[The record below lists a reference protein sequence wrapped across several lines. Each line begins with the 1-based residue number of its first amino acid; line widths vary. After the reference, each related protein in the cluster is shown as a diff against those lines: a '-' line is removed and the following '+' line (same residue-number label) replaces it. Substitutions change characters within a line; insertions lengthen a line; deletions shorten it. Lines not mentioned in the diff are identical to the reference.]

1 LTPADA
7 KRRLLWHGML
17 IFGLGLLT
25 GAVVPVMTNPR
36 MGVAAHLGGV
46 MSGMLLLLVGVIWG
60 EIRLPASAEKA
71 AFWLFLYASYTGWL
85 AQLLAASFGTRRA
98 TPISGTGYGGGRLA
112 GESGLFC
119 SDLLFNCHSACVY
132 PGVMGSKKKV
142 LVSLFA
148 AGASSALLL
157 VRFDTEGSM

>member
-1 LTPADA
+1 MTPADA

-85 AQLLAASFGTRRA
+85 AQLLAASFGTSRA
-98 TPISGTGYGGGRLA
+98 TPISGTGYGGAAWQENLVYFVAISFSIAISLA
-112 GESGLFC
+112 CILALWGLR
-119 SDLLFNCHSACVY
+119 
-132 PGVMGSKKKV
+132 KR
-142 LVSLFA
+142 
-148 AGASSALLL
+148 SS
-157 VRFDTEGSM
+157 

>member
-7 KRRLLWHGML
+7 KRRLLWQGML

-36 MGVAAHLGGV
+36 MGVAAHVGGV
-46 MSGMLLLLVGVIWG
+46 MSGMFLILVGLLWDQIKLSL
-60 EIRLPASAEKA
+60 RAEKA
-71 AFWLFLYASYTGWL
+71 AFWFFLYAAYAGWL
-85 AQLLAASFGTRRA
+85 AQLLAAWFGTSRA
-98 TPISGTGYGGGRLA
+98 TPIAGAGYRGGRLA
-112 GESGLFC
+112 GESGLVR
-119 SDLLFNCHSACVY
+119 SDLLLHCRFACVS

-148 AGASSALLL
+148 AGA
-157 VRFDTEGSM
+157 